1 MKWFH
6 LFGPRRFERRRTETM
21 VIDKLG
27 ATLLFTCE
35 QVFDLAAD
43 IERYPEFLP
52 WWVSAQIRRRDS
64 NICYVEQVMGL
75 GPIRL
80 RFESK
85 AVMYRPAPHRHHVRG
100 RSSEC
105 AIFSWVIAVTSV
117 SGCRISIAAE
127 IELRS
132 VALQTA
138 ADSFLPA
145 SIDEIMRAFDA
156 RAHALYTARRG

>member
-1 MKWFH
+1 
-6 LFGPRRFERRRTETM
+6 
-21 VIDKLG
+21 VIEKLG
-27 ATLLFTCE
+27 AALPFTCE

-52 WWVSAQIRRRDS
+52 WWVSAQIRRRDA

-85 AVMYRPAPHRHHVRG
+85 AVMYRPRRIEITSADAQFRM
-100 RSSEC
+100 C
-105 AIFSWVIAVTSV
+105 DFSWVIAATSFR
-117 SGCRISIAAE
+117 GCRISIAAE

-132 VALQTA
+132 VALQTIVNHI
-138 ADSFLPA
+138 LPA
-145 SIDEIMRAFDA
+145 SIDEIVRAFDA
-156 RAHALYTARRG
+156 RAHTLYTARRG